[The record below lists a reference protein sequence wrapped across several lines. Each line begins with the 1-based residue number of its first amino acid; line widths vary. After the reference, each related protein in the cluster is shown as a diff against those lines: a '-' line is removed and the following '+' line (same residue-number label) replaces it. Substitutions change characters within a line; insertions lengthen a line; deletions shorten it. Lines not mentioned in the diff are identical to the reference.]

1 MTAKAALTDPV
12 TEGLRALLGE
22 RFSTA
27 ATVCEQH
34 GRDESYHTPHAP
46 DGVAFARST
55 TDAAA
60 IVKICARHK
69 RPVIPFG
76 AGTSL
81 EGHVA
86 ALHGG
91 VSIDLSEMKAVI
103 EVNAEDMD
111 CRVEAGVTR
120 RQLNDHLRDS
130 GLFFPVDPGA
140 EATFG
145 GMTATRASGTN
156 AVRYGTMAE
165 NVLGLTVV
173 LADGRN

>member
-1 MTAKAALTDPV
+1 MTAKAAFKDPV

-22 RFSTA
+22 RFSTS

-55 TDAAA
+55 EDASA

-91 VSIDLSEMKAVI
+91 VAIDLSEMREVI

-111 CRVEAGVTR
+111 CRVEAA
-120 RQLNDHLRDS
+120 N
-130 GLFFPVDPGA
+130 
-140 EATFG
+140 AT
-145 GMTATRASGTN
+145 ASG
-156 AVRYGTMAE
+156 AWGVW
-165 NVLGLTVV
+165 
-173 LADGRN
+173 